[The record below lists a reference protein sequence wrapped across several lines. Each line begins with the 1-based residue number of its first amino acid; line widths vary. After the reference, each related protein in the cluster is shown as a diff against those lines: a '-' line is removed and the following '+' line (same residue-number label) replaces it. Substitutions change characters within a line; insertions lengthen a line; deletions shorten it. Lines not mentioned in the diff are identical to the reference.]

1 MNGIAQ
7 AIAELSGLVRE
18 WIKSTPS
25 RNMKNAIKNADKYIE
40 TNENFSMEDV
50 EKQKRLTRY
59 KKKFDKYKIG

>member
-18 WIKSTPS
+18 WIKSAPS